1 MIIIRTLAPHSATIT
16 LSLPE
21 YYEFFSPKI
30 ILDLCMHSPSKKREI
45 GLLVQACRWVGLQP
59 YWPGGCRMCR
69 VPQARSSSR
78 PMPMPAA
85 ELLLGLPSHAA
96 NVILTSQQLQ
106 PSGPRLPPQR
116 ATDPPR
122 EGVSQDDKWRPFLR
136 LVKKALQ
143 REQLS
148 LFRLQKFVNA
158 FT

>member
-1 MIIIRTLAPHSATIT
+1 
-16 LSLPE
+16 
-21 YYEFFSPKI
+21 
-30 ILDLCMHSPSKKREI
+30 MHSPSKKREI

-59 YWPGGCRMCR
+59 YWPVGCRMCR

-116 ATDPPR
+116 ATDPQEKGFSKTMNGSHFFIWSKKQSIETNCHFLSSASEIR
-122 EGVSQDDKWRPFLR
+122 ECFHINWSFYMQENLCQF
-136 LVKKALQ
+136 
-143 REQLS
+143 
-148 LFRLQKFVNA
+148 F
-158 FT
+158 